1 MKPYLLLTPGPLT
14 TSETVKETMMTD
26 WCTWDE
32 DYNLHIVEALR
43 KELVGIATRNTEEYT
58 SVLLQGSG
66 TYCVEAVIGAAIGKN
81 DKLLIC
87 SNGAYGDRM
96 GNIAEYYHIDYEL
109 LAFDETEQVSVDYVD
124 DYLSNNSDVTHV
136 AFVHCE
142 TTTGILNPLK
152 ELAHVVKMHGKKL
165 IVDAMSS
172 FGGIPMDVSEL
183 GIDFLISSANK
194 CIQGVPGFGFIIA
207 RRSEL
212 VRCKGVARSLSLD
225 IYDQWETME
234 KGYDDESLDNAFF
247 VTGKCNSNCIM
258 CPSPNVSRQKGKNS
272 DVDKLIEIAKHIP
285 SDTPHLTI
293 TGGEPFMIGRDI
305 FRFIQ
310 YLHDKFTCTEFLFL
324 TNGRIFAVDSF
335 MKKFIETVP
344 DNSIVAIP
352 IHGSNAQIN
361 DMITQSKGSFA
372 QTVKGIKQ
380 LLKANIRV
388 ELRIVVSKL
397 NASDLHDLALFIS
410 QEFSEVEYVSI
421 MAMEMTGSARVNQ
434 DKVWISYKEAGRLA
448 QDAALVLIENGIDV
462 RLYNFPLC
470 SVSKEF
476 WTLCKKSISP
486 YKVRYSEVCD
496 ECEMKKSCG
505 GVFAGT
511 LSLEKGELKAIV

>member
-1 MKPYLLLTPGPLT
+1 MILKLEKYNGVHRIVSLALNQDTYDNLL
-14 TSETVKETMMTD
+14 KED
-26 WCTWDE
+26 LDF
-32 DYNLHIVEALR
+32 I
-43 KELVGIATRNTEEYT
+43 
-58 SVLLQGSG
+58 
-66 TYCVEAVIGAAIGKN
+66 
-81 DKLLIC
+81 
-87 SNGAYGDRM
+87 
-96 GNIAEYYHIDYEL
+96 
-109 LAFDETEQVSVDYVD
+109 YVD
-124 DYLSNNSDVTHV
+124 DNSLKLYPEDMIISTDEKILDKIKSAHNYDV
-136 AFVHCE
+136 F
-142 TTTGILNPLK
+142 
-152 ELAHVVKMHGKKL
+152 ELWENGKL
-165 IVDAMSS
+165 IT
-172 FGGIPMDVSEL
+172 
-183 GIDFLISSANK
+183 
-194 CIQGVPGFGFIIA
+194 C
-207 RRSEL
+207 
-212 VRCKGVARSLSLD
+212 
-225 IYDQWETME
+225 
-234 KGYDDESLDNAFF
+234 YDDESLDNAFF

-361 DMITQSKGSFA
+361 DMITQSKESFA

-380 LLKANIRV
+380 LLKANIHV

-448 QDAALVLIENGIDV
+448 KDAALVLIENGIDV

-486 YKVRYSEVCD
+486 YKIRYGEVCD

>member
-1 MKPYLLLTPGPLT
+1 MIFKLEKYNGTHRIVSLALDQDTFDNLL
-14 TSETVKETMMTD
+14 KED
-26 WCTWDE
+26 LDF
-32 DYNLHIVEALR
+32 I
-43 KELVGIATRNTEEYT
+43 
-58 SVLLQGSG
+58 
-66 TYCVEAVIGAAIGKN
+66 
-81 DKLLIC
+81 
-87 SNGAYGDRM
+87 
-96 GNIAEYYHIDYEL
+96 
-109 LAFDETEQVSVDYVD
+109 YVD
-124 DYLSNNSDVTHV
+124 DNSLKLYPEDVIISTDEKIIDKIKSAHNYDV
-136 AFVHCE
+136 F
-142 TTTGILNPLK
+142 
-152 ELAHVVKMHGKKL
+152 ELWENGKL
-165 IVDAMSS
+165 IT
-172 FGGIPMDVSEL
+172 
-183 GIDFLISSANK
+183 
-194 CIQGVPGFGFIIA
+194 C
-207 RRSEL
+207 
-212 VRCKGVARSLSLD
+212 
-225 IYDQWETME
+225 
-234 KGYDDESLDNAFF
+234 YDDESLDNAFF

-285 SDTPHLTI
+285 SDAPHLTI

-397 NASDLHDLALFIS
+397 NASNLHDLALFIS

-462 RLYNFPLC
+462 RVVDIHTIKPIDRDIIIKC
-470 SVSKEF
+470 AKE
-476 WTLCKKSISP
+476 TKKLISIEDHNVVGGLGSAI
-486 YKVRYSEVCD
+486 SEVLTD
-496 ECEMKKSCG
+496 ECPTKLIRLGINDTFGKSGNAVELMEYFGITAEKIIEIVKK
-505 GVFAGT
+505 
-511 LSLEKGELKAIV
+511 